1 MFENKT
7 VVNFLGIALVGL
19 GLYGIVRPQEEVRK
33 KLTVHHFKDEP
44 LEILSIKLR
53 GTELRL
59 DKDMVSQDDLK
70 ELVVTVKNISEKPI
84 SLATIFI
91 VSASDKDE
99 VMPSTGLIFNPG
111 KDGPMLQPDEVTTM
125 KWRYSSGDASIGKE
139 WQLQLDEVIWDHDA
153 SVKWSSGFMLERV
166 EDGKYYPRKK
176 PLAKY
181 NYPKGFS
188 PSPRLV
194 KAVDD
199 PSGNLK
205 TWFQYTEG

>member
-1 MFENKT
+1 MFENKI

-44 LEILSIKLR
+44 LEILSIKLC

-70 ELVVTVKNISEKPI
+70 ELVVTVNNISEKPI

-99 VMPSTGLIFNPG
+99 VMPC
-111 KDGPMLQPDEVTTM
+111 DDA
-125 KWRYSSGDASIGKE
+125 YS
-139 WQLQLDEVIWDHDA
+139 DH
-153 SVKWSSGFMLERV
+153 SE
-166 EDGKYYPRKK
+166 
-176 PLAKY
+176 
-181 NYPKGFS
+181 
-188 PSPRLV
+188 
-194 KAVDD
+194 
-199 PSGNLK
+199 
-205 TWFQYTEG
+205 